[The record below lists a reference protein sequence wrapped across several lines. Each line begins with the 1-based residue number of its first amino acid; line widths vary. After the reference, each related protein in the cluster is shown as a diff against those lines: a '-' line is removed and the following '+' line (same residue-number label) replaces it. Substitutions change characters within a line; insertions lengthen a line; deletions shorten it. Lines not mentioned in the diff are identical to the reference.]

1 MGSRTTIRD
10 VAEWAGVSNATVSN
24 VINDK
29 GKVSESTR
37 KDVLEAIEAL
47 NYRPNASAQRKL
59 QSHGPK
65 SIGLVVKEIHNPY
78 FADVIVGAQEKAQ
91 EEGYSIMLSS
101 SEGQRDTEGQI
112 VDLLVEKDVDGI
124 IINPLLDR
132 DADLSHLF
140 NLKRRNIPFV
150 LLEKVH
156 GLKSNLVDV
165 DNVKAA
171 QEVTNYLVNLGHKDI
186 VHFAGPEHSMHS
198 DERVEGFRQAFFET
212 GQVYSENYVV
222 RTGGAH
228 MEDGYRTGVEYFK
241 DRPASERPTAVS
253 CYNDLV
259 AIGLLRALRE
269 LDIDVPGEVSVTGFD
284 NIKTCDYAPVPL
296 TSMGVPT
303 QKMGGKAVEVLI
315 RQVEA
320 SDSDG
325 PEVVNLEAEMTVRA
339 STASAKETVSA

>member
-37 KDVLEAIEAL
+37 REVLDAIEAL
-47 NYRPNASAQRKL
+47 NYRPDASAQRKL
-59 QSHGPK
+59 QSRGPK
-65 SIGLVVKEIHNPY
+65 SIGLIIKEIHNPY

-91 EEGYSIMLSS
+91 EEGYAIMLSS
-101 SEGQRDTEGQI
+101 SEGERDTEGQI
-112 VDLLVEKDVDGI
+112 VNLLVEKDVDGI
-124 IINPLLDR
+124 IINPLLDH

-150 LLEKVH
+150 LLEEVH

-165 DNVKAA
+165 DNVQASRKM
-171 QEVTNYLVNLGHKDI
+171 TSYLIDLGHKDI
-186 VHFAGPEHSMHS
+186 VHFAGPEYSMHS
-198 DERVEGFRQAFFET
+198 DERVEGFRQAFFDSHQIYSEDFAVRAGAHLQEGYET
-212 GQVYSENYVV
+212 GI
-222 RTGGAH
+222 
-228 MEDGYRTGVEYFK
+228 EYFE
-241 DRPASERPTAVS
+241 DRSASERPTAVA

-259 AIGLLRALRE
+259 AIGLLRALRG

-284 NIKTCDYAPVPL
+284 NIELCDYAPVPL

-303 QKMGGKAVEVLI
+303 TEMGRTAMEVLI
-315 RQVEA
+315 RQIEA
-320 SDSDG
+320 SDHHE
-325 PEVVNLEAEMTVRA
+325 PEVVNLEAELTVRD
-339 STASAKETVSA
+339 STAPVETAVST